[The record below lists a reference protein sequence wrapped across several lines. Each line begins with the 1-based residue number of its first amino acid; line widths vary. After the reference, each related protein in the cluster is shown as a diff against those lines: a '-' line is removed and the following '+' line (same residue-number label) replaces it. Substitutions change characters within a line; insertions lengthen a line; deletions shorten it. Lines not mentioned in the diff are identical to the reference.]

1 MRASVAVVSV
11 GLGTLL
17 FQKEAADPAQLRGI
31 VLGIATELAAAAPA
45 PTVTA

>member
-17 FQKEAADPAQLRGI
+17 FQKEAADPAELREI
-31 VLGIATELAAAAPA
+31 VLGIATELAAAAPTPA
-45 PTVTA
+45 ATA